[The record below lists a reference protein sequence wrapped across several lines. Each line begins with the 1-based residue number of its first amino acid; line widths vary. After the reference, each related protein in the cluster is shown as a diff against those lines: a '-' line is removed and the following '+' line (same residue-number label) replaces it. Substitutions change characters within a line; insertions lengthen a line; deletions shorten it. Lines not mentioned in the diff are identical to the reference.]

1 MRALVTGISNTN
13 PNFLRWSSSS
23 SSAPSMTWLWNGP
36 LVFDS
41 LDHGG
46 LICVWICLFNS
57 FIGIWNECF
66 CLSHDIGF
74 VRFVQDQLPEGR
86 TARDM
91 YPSGPS
97 SLWQKNRFC
106 AGHKSQVMLRGIV
119 RVFLTWHLGWS
130 VMPDAA
136 RILHDLLY
144 VSRINNERFYD
155 VTRSGGTPEEWFE
168 ECS

>member
-1 MRALVTGISNTN
+1 M
-13 PNFLRWSSSS
+13 
-23 SSAPSMTWLWNGP
+23 
-36 LVFDS
+36 
-41 LDHGG
+41 
-46 LICVWICLFNS
+46 
-57 FIGIWNECF
+57 
-66 CLSHDIGF
+66 
-74 VRFVQDQLPEGR
+74 QDQLPEGR

-91 YPSGPS
+91 YPS
-97 SLWQKNRFC
+97 SLRQKNRLC

-136 RILHDLLY
+136 RILHDVSY